1 MSAFEDWF
9 YENSWFSNYTDKEKI
24 DFKQCWNAA
33 IEHAEAL
40 KPSHNTQSDAIIA
53 NIKEY
58 LIERAQQHDAWWLDD
73 WVERGIDDYVN
84 SRNNSTHL

>member
-1 MSAFEDWF
+1 MATLKKHVSFVCSKCGTEYWKELPKCITCGVAF
-9 YENSWFSNYTDKEKI
+9 T
-24 DFKQCWNAA
+24 
-33 IEHAEAL
+33 AEAL